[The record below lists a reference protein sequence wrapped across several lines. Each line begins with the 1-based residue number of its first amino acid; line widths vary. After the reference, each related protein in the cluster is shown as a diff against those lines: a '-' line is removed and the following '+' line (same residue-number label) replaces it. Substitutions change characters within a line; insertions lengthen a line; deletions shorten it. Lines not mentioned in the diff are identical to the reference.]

1 LQLYGNRKEV
11 KDGMEYVI
19 DSTNLKFQTVSENF
33 AMIDDGWSESVV
45 IEVDEA
51 TNFID
56 LLRHSESAADRRY
69 ARKHLQRFTINISKN
84 IVEEWKGLGKVR
96 EIEDILVLTKEYS
109 GLSYTNRFGLVVDL
123 V

>member
-1 LQLYGNRKEV
+1 VLGFL
-11 KDGMEYVI
+11 DIIPFVI
-19 DSTNLKFQTVSENF
+19 SVAVLITPGGGL
-33 AMIDDGWSESVV
+33 DGWSESVV